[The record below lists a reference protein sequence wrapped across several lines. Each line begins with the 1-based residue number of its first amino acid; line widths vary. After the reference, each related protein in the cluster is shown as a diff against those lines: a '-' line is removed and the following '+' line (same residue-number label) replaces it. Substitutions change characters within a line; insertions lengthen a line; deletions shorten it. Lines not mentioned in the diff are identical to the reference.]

1 MTVPNEFLPFRPFLV
16 LLRYS
21 KNRTSFDTSAYY
33 SNGVILYKYDDD
45 VDNDDADYDDDDDHD
60 DDDDGDDYYII
71 TKTFD
76 FQVIYSNQWYNY
88 INISQD
94 IVHKYKNTFHNTIK
108 MTPSETQKK
117 EKVKH
122 SIS

>member
-45 VDNDDADYDDDDDHD
+45 DDNDDADYDDDDDDDHD
-60 DDDDGDDYYII
+60 DDDDGDDCYII

-76 FQVIYSNQWYNY
+76 VQAIYSNQ
-88 INISQD
+88 
-94 IVHKYKNTFHNTIK
+94 
-108 MTPSETQKK
+108 
-117 EKVKH
+117 
-122 SIS
+122 

>member
-16 LLRYS
+16 LLRYF

-45 VDNDDADYDDDDDHD
+45 DDNDDADYDDDDDDDHD

-76 FQVIYSNQWYNY
+76 VHAIYSNQWYNL
-88 INISQD
+88 
-94 IVHKYKNTFHNTIK
+94 H
-108 MTPSETQKK
+108 
-117 EKVKH
+117 
-122 SIS
+122 

>member
-21 KNRTSFDTSAYY
+21 ENRTSFDTSAYY

-45 VDNDDADYDDDDDHD
+45 DDN
-60 DDDDGDDYYII
+60 DGDDYYII

-76 FQVIYSNQWYNY
+76 VQVIYSNQWYNY

-94 IVHKYKNTFHNTIK
+94 IVHKYNNTFHNTIK

>member
-1 MTVPNEFLPFRPFLV
+1 MIVPNEFLPFRPFLV

-45 VDNDDADYDDDDDHD
+45 NDDADYDDDDDDDDHD
-60 DDDDGDDYYII
+60 DDDDGDDCYII

-76 FQVIYSNQWYNY
+76 VQAIYSNQ
-88 INISQD
+88 
-94 IVHKYKNTFHNTIK
+94 
-108 MTPSETQKK
+108 
-117 EKVKH
+117 
-122 SIS
+122 

>member
-45 VDNDDADYDDDDDHD
+45 DDNDDADYDDDDDDDDHD

-76 FQVIYSNQWYNY
+76 FHAIYSNQ
-88 INISQD
+88 
-94 IVHKYKNTFHNTIK
+94 
-108 MTPSETQKK
+108 
-117 EKVKH
+117 
-122 SIS
+122 

>member
-1 MTVPNEFLPFRPFLV
+1 MTVPNEFLPFRSFLV

-21 KNRTSFDTSAYY
+21 KNRTSFDTSTYY

-45 VDNDDADYDDDDDHD
+45 DGDNDDADYDDDDDDDDHD

-76 FQVIYSNQWYNY
+76 VQAIYSNQ
-88 INISQD
+88 
-94 IVHKYKNTFHNTIK
+94 
-108 MTPSETQKK
+108 
-117 EKVKH
+117 
-122 SIS
+122 

>member
-21 KNRTSFDTSAYY
+21 KNRTSFDTSSYY

-45 VDNDDADYDDDDDHD
+45 DDNVDADYD

-76 FQVIYSNQWYNY
+76 VHAIYSNQWYNL
-88 INISQD
+88 
-94 IVHKYKNTFHNTIK
+94 H
-108 MTPSETQKK
+108 
-117 EKVKH
+117 
-122 SIS
+122 

>member
-21 KNRTSFDTSAYY
+21 KNRTSFDTSSYY

-45 VDNDDADYDDDDDHD
+45 DDNVDADYD

-76 FQVIYSNQWYNY
+76 VQAIYSNQWYNL
-88 INISQD
+88 
-94 IVHKYKNTFHNTIK
+94 H
-108 MTPSETQKK
+108 
-117 EKVKH
+117 
-122 SIS
+122 

>member
-1 MTVPNEFLPFRPFLV
+1 MNFYLLDLFQFYSV
-16 LLRYS
+16 LLTFYS

-45 VDNDDADYDDDDDHD
+45 DDNDDADYDDDDDDDHD

-76 FQVIYSNQWYNY
+76 VHAIYSNQ
-88 INISQD
+88 
-94 IVHKYKNTFHNTIK
+94 
-108 MTPSETQKK
+108 
-117 EKVKH
+117 
-122 SIS
+122 

>member
-21 KNRTSFDTSAYY
+21 NNRTSFDTSAYY

-45 VDNDDADYDDDDDHD
+45 DYNDDADYDDDDDHD
-60 DDDDGDDYYII
+60 DDDDDHDDDDDGDDYSIV

-76 FQVIYSNQWYNY
+76 VQAIYSNQ
-88 INISQD
+88 
-94 IVHKYKNTFHNTIK
+94 
-108 MTPSETQKK
+108 
-117 EKVKH
+117 
-122 SIS
+122 